1 MQKIRVMIVDDIEEI
16 CNHMCFTLKNLPN
29 IEVVGTA
36 SSGKEAVELALSL
49 KPNVILMDI
58 QMESDDAG
66 ITAGQKIL
74 SELPD
79 TRLIALTMFVDSEN
93 IANAY
98 TSGFTDYITKNSSV
112 VEIINAIQ
120 NAMSPRVISNDVEKV
135 ILNEMIKLKIQQ
147 KQLIQCIKVVSV
159 CSKNELELLRQLCAG
174 MKYKDIAKQ
183 RFVEEVTIRSMVT
196 RISNKLSDMSI
207 KKIVSL
213 LNECNFFE
221 MFDSI
226 TEK

>member
-98 TSGFTDYITKNSSV
+98 TSGFADYITKNSSV

>member
-98 TSGFTDYITKNSSV
+98 TSGFADYIAKNSSV

-159 CSKNELELLRQLCAG
+159 CSKTELELLRQLCAG

>member
-36 SSGKEAVELALSL
+36 SSGKEAIELALSL

-74 SELPD
+74 NELPD
-79 TRLIALTMFVDSEN
+79 TKLIALTMFVDSEN
-93 IANAY
+93 ITNAY
-98 TSGFTDYITKNSSV
+98 TSGFADYITKNSSV

-147 KQLIQCIKVVSV
+147 KQLIQCIKIVSV

-226 TEK
+226 KEK

>member
-1 MQKIRVMIVDDIEEI
+1 MQKIRVMIVDDIEKI

>member
-36 SSGKEAVELALSL
+36 SSGEEAVELALSL

-98 TSGFTDYITKNSSV
+98 TSGFADYITKNSSV

>member
-79 TRLIALTMFVDSEN
+79 TKLIALTMFVDSEN

-98 TSGFTDYITKNSSV
+98 TSGFADYITKNSSV

>member
-74 SELPD
+74 GELPD

-98 TSGFTDYITKNSSV
+98 TSGFADYITKNSSV